1 MRKPLVTLC
10 LVAALPALAVTKEI
24 GPSANLAMELAAL
37 NPGDEL
43 MLQGGTYT
51 LGTSQLAISRSGTAA
66 MPIIIRGKTGER
78 AHITRPNQ
86 NQNIADISGRYL
98 VFRDLEFSG
107 GSAGLRFLSSASFIT
122 IERCNVHD
130 TGDVAIRAN
139 DSGGTYDGFRILRN
153 EVHHT
158 NDTGEAM
165 YLGCNSNA
173 CRFANGLIEGNWVHH
188 TNGASVVQGDGI
200 ELKEGSYNNVIRDNV
215 IHDTK
220 YPCLTLYSA
229 AANASTP
236 NVVERNVLWRCG
248 DHGIQVSQDAVIRN
262 NIILGAVNDGISV
275 QPHAQVT
282 GGTGDVRVV
291 NNTVLDVNGA
301 GIAVRG
307 AMAPVLVAN
316 NAVYVQSGAALFV
329 NSSGTN
335 VTFSNNV
342 GVGSGMLAA
351 GNLANDFVS
360 ANYANM
366 PPNDV
371 FPKAGSALI
380 GAGLASAAPVDDF
393 NGTARTMPTTV
404 GAYQAAGTN
413 PGWTLVAGFK
423 PGSGGAG
430 GGSAGGGSAGGGS
443 AGGGSTGG
451 GSTGGGSTGGGSA
464 GGVSAGGGSAAGGSA
479 GGGPAAGGSAGGDSA
494 GGGSAGGAAGGDA
507 AIAGGAAGGGAMPSA
522 MGCSCQSSWAGWP
535 LAAAVT
541 VLRLRRRR

>member
-1 MRKPLVTLC
+1 MRITLTVW
-10 LVAALPALAVTKEI
+10 LLSSLSALAQPREI
-24 GPSANLAMELAAL
+24 GPTANLSQELAAL
-37 NPGDEL
+37 TPGDEL
-43 MLQGGTYT
+43 VLRGGTYT
-51 LGTSQLAISRSGTAA
+51 LGTSQLAINRSGTAA
-66 MPIIIRGKTGER
+66 LPIVIRGKTGER

-107 GSAGLRFLSSASFIT
+107 GSAGLRFLSNASFIT
-122 IERCNVHD
+122 IEGCNVHD

-173 CRFANGLIEGNWVHH
+173 CRFANGVIEGNWVHH
-188 TNGASVVQGDGI
+188 TNGTSVLQGDGI

-248 DHGIQVSQDAVIRN
+248 DHGIQVSQDALIRN

-275 QPHAQVT
+275 QSHAQVS
-282 GGTGDVRVV
+282 GGSGDVRIV

-342 GVGSGMLAA
+342 GVGSGMLGA

-360 ANYANM
+360 ASYANL

-371 FPKAGSALI
+371 FPKTGSALI
-380 GAGLASAAPVDDF
+380 GAGLASAAPPDDF
-393 NGTARTMPTTV
+393 NGTARSTPTTV
-404 GAYQAAGTN
+404 GAYQFAAAN
-413 PGWTLVAGFK
+413 PGWTVVAGFK
-423 PGSGGAG
+423 GTMGGGSAG

-443 AGGGSTGG
+443 AGGGSA
-451 GSTGGGSTGGGSA
+451 GGGSA
-464 GGVSAGGGSAAGGSA
+464 GGGSA
-479 GGGPAAGGSAGGDSA
+479 GEGSA
-494 GGGSAGGAAGGDA
+494 GGGSAGGGS
-507 AIAGGAAGGGAMPSA
+507 AGGGIDSISGAGCGCHTSPAGSA
-522 MGCSCQSSWAGWP
+522 
-535 LAAAVT
+535 LALAFLV
-541 VLRLRRRR
+541 VLGRSRRRLRA